1 MRTAESDAGEPRMSR
16 VSTSLFLSVL
26 LLSTL
31 PLASQ
36 QSPEPG
42 VPTLHVTARTVIL
55 DVVVTDDYGNP
66 VTGLQP
72 SAFTLLEDG
81 VAQKLSSFEEHD
93 DSSNVPA
100 VPQQQLPPNTF
111 AVRPPPPESVTK
123 TLIVLD
129 QLHYPTYPF
138 LRADILAFMRSLP
151 PGHPIGIV
159 RLDWQGLHL
168 IQNFTS
174 DPQTLQQVVA
184 GKAILPPPP
193 ALDVHEWTGCEIP
206 YRGVTNPYGRLA
218 RFLDGVPGRINLAW
232 VTDAGEPDAF
242 LGQEYSQLNAFT
254 HDLSTSGNGFRL
266 GRVSFFAIKAG
277 GYVGGMLGPDD
288 VPDIPVPQ
296 IIPLAVSHMP
306 VQPIDCPLM
315 PPAQGGLLANQ
326 DLADAA
332 AAVGGHAFFNGAT
345 DALNKILAVGA
356 NYYTLSYV
364 PSNPNWNGA
373 YRKIAINI
381 RDLPRTDKPAFGQ
394 ADYKQQKIV
403 YRPGYFARSKPGRV
417 IDAGST
423 AFGLQVTPQPGL
435 AASAAS
441 ANPPAP
447 AAFEAAMGF
456 GVLPSSKVDFTIAAE
471 PSPGIEIAKPV
482 VASAKPSAGPDNF
495 VPGQVRNYQIHY
507 WVDPTRLAFSRTAN
521 GSYRDDLRFA
531 AIVYGDDGQGIN
543 LVSAST
549 HLEVPADDLEMILTS
564 GITFTQTVAVPIVR
578 DGIQDRLFIRTGVL
592 ELSTGHIG
600 VIEVPA
606 DQISVP
612 PAPSLTAASQKPPQ
626 Q

>member
-1 MRTAESDAGEPRMSR
+1 MSR
-16 VSTSLFLSVL
+16 VSTSLFLSIL
-26 LLSTL
+26 LLATL

-55 DVVVTDDYGNP
+55 DVVVTDDNGNP

-81 VAQKLSSFEEHD
+81 VPQKLSSFEEHGT
-93 DSSNVPA
+93 STTPPA
-100 VPQQQLPPNTF
+100 VPVRPLPTNTF
-111 AVRPPPPESVTK
+111 AVRPPPPESITK

-232 VTDAGEPDAF
+232 VTDAGEPDSF

-254 HDLSTSGNGFRL
+254 HDLSASVNGFRL

-277 GYVGGMLGPDD
+277 GYIGGSLLPDD
-288 VPDIPVPQ
+288 APDIPVPQ

-315 PPAQGGLLANQ
+315 PPAQGSLLSNQ
-326 DLADAA
+326 ALADAA
-332 AAVGGHAFFNGAT
+332 TAVGGHAYFNGAT
-345 DALNKILAVGA
+345 DALNKIQAVGA

-373 YRKIAINI
+373 YRKINI
-381 RDLPRTDKPAFGQ
+381 GIPNLPKTDKPAFGQ
-394 ADYKQQKIV
+394 TDYKQQKIV
-403 YRPGYFARSKPGRV
+403 YRPGYYARSRPGRM

-423 AFGLQVTPQPGL
+423 AFGLEVTPQPVQAMP
-435 AASAAS
+435 AATPRT
-441 ANPPAP
+441 PP
-447 AAFEAAMGF
+447 AFEAAMGF
-456 GVLPSSKVDFTIAAE
+456 GALPASQVDFTIAAE
-471 PSPGIEIAKPV
+471 PSPRIEIATPI
-482 VASAKPSAGPDNF
+482 VASTKPSAGQDNF
-495 VPGQVRNYQIHY
+495 VPGQVRNYRIHY
-507 WVDPTRLAFSRTAN
+507 WVDPSRLSFSRTAN

-531 AIVYGDDGQGIN
+531 AIVYGDDGQGVN

-564 GITFTQTVAVPIVR
+564 GVTFTQTIAVPIPR
-578 DGIQDRLFIRTGVL
+578 DGIQDRLFIRTGVM

-606 DQISVP
+606 DQISIP
-612 PAPSLTAASQKPPQ
+612 PAPPLTAASQKPPQ